1 MSEGKGSAFPLMQIS
16 AGRFNILNHSKGEEK
31 MENKEPSSVDAV
43 AGQLTEEQKKKIEE
57 LIEEEEGIT
66 RKVTGFWDVTI
77 TVLAVAMSLFAI
89 YSSIFPVT
97 TQILR
102 GVHVAFLLALSFL
115 YYPMAKRFK
124 GKINVIDIFLA
135 LVGIACIAYMLID
148 FDDFIYRAVTPEL
161 WDKIFGIAFIILILE
176 ATRRS
181 SGWIMPITCLIFLGY
196 AYAGPWLPAPWT
208 HRGYD
213 VERIIGHMYMTLEG
227 IFGVPIDVSSTIII
241 MFCIFGGFLSVSGA
255 GKFFVD
261 FAFTAMGRKPTAAGR
276 SVVATS
282 YLLAMASGSGVA
294 NTVAIGSVAYP
305 MLRKSG
311 YDKNNAGG
319 FLAAGGMGAITTPP
333 VMGAAAFLIAEFLKI
348 SYVDVILLATIPAAL
363 YYWGLL
369 LMVEFDARKF
379 GLKAVQIEKKHTL
392 WQLTKLNGY
401 QFLPLVA
408 IVVFLVEGFTPQL
421 AVLAAVITC
430 FLTSFVRKE
439 TRFTIPKLTRAL
451 KEGSI
456 TVLNV
461 AAICA
466 SAGIIVGVVSLT
478 GLGLKLSTIIIS
490 YAGGSLLV
498 TAIFAGVICWIIGLA
513 VPITAT
519 YIIAAVIVAPALTK
533 LGVPEY
539 AAHMFIFYY
548 ALLSEVSP
556 PTALSPFAA
565 AALTGG
571 DPYKTTFM
579 AWKYAVTAFLLP
591 FIFVLL
597 PAGRAL
603 LLHWEGIGIAAG
615 VWTIAMAFVGIGLLA
630 SGCSGWLLKR
640 STVLERAVIIVGA
653 LAFVYPS
660 TIADMVGFLCF
671 AFVIVSQKVFRK
683 GQTSAAAAT

>member
-1 MSEGKGSAFPLMQIS
+1 MD
-16 AGRFNILNHSKGEEK
+16 SKEK
-31 MENKEPSSVDAV
+31 SVLDQA
-43 AGQLTEEQKKKIEE
+43 QESLTEEQKKRIEE
-57 LIEEEEGIT
+57 LIEEEEGVT
-66 RKVTGFWDVTI
+66 RKVTGFWNITI
-77 TVLAVAMSLFAI
+77 TVLAVAMSGFAL
-89 YSSIFPVT
+89 YSTIVPVT

-102 GVHVAFLLALSFL
+102 GLHVAFLLALSFL
-115 YYPMAKRFK
+115 FYPMAKRYK
-124 GKINVIDIFLA
+124 GKINIIDILLA
-135 LVGIACIAYMLID
+135 MVSIGCILYMLLD
-148 FDDFIYRAVTPEL
+148 FDEFIYRAVTPEL
-161 WDKIFGIAFIILILE
+161 WDKIFGIAFILLVLE

-181 SGWIMPITCLIFLGY
+181 SGWIMPITCLVFLGY
-196 AYAGPWLPAPWT
+196 AYAGPLLPAPWT

-241 MFCIFGGFLSVSGA
+241 MFCIFGAFLGISGA
-255 GKFFVD
+255 GKFYVD

-305 MLRKSG
+305 MLEKAG
-311 YDKNNAGG
+311 YDKPNAGG

-348 SYVDVILLATIPAAL
+348 SYVDVILLALIPAAL

-369 LMVEFDARKF
+369 LMVEFDAKKF

-392 WQLTKLNGY
+392 GQLTKLYGFH
-401 QFLPLVA
+401 FLPLIA
-408 IVVFLVEGFTPQL
+408 IVVFLVKGFTPQVS
-421 AVLAAVITC
+421 VLAAVITC
-430 FLTSFVRKE
+430 FLVSFIRKE
-439 TRFTIPKLTRAL
+439 SRFTLPKLIEAL
-451 KEGSI
+451 KQGSL

-466 SAGIIVGVVSLT
+466 SAGIIVGIVSLT
-478 GLGLKLSTIIIS
+478 GLGLKLSSIIIG
-490 YAGGSLLV
+490 YAGGNLLI
-498 TAIFAGVICWIIGLA
+498 TTIFAALILWVIGLA

-519 YIIAAVIVAPALTK
+519 YIIAAVIVAPALTQ

-565 AALTGG
+565 AAITGG
-571 DPYKTTFM
+571 DPFKTTMM
-579 AWKYAVTAFLLP
+579 AWKYAITAFLLP

-597 PAGRAL
+597 PSGRAM
-603 LLHWEGIGIAAG
+603 LLHWEGIGAAQGIWTIIAAF
-615 VWTIAMAFVGIGLLA
+615 IGIGMLA
-630 SGCSGWLLKR
+630 SGCSGWFMKR
-640 STVLERAVIIVGA
+640 SSALERFITIVGA

-660 TIADMVGFLCF
+660 RIGDVLGFICL
-671 AFVIVSQKVFRK
+671 IVVVVMQKARNGERVEAVP
-683 GQTSAAAAT
+683 GG